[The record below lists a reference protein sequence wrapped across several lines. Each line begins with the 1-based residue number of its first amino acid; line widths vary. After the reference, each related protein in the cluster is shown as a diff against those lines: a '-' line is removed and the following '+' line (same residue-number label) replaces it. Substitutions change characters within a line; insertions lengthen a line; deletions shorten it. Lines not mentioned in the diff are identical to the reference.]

1 MTIELK
7 ILKMRVLF
15 ILLCVAFTLNSS
27 AQDLVI
33 DVWPNGAPTDN
44 GLSGPEVE
52 LENNRVANISEAKM
66 YVYFPEKSKNTGA
79 AVILC
84 PGGAFIREAMSHEGY
99 EVAEWLKERGIT
111 GIVLK
116 YRLPNGHHQ
125 VPLEDATR
133 AIRTVRHYAK
143 EWGIDPEKIGI
154 AGSSAGGNLAANAG
168 TRFTFGNENSS
179 DPIEKVSSR
188 PDFMLLLYPF
198 IAHKK
203 ENMDKPQKKAFFG
216 EDANWETAKLYSP
229 QLNVTKETP
238 PTFLVHADN
247 DDVVPAFHSLKFYEA
262 LKQYG
267 IPAEMHIFQ
276 DGGHGFGITK
286 INMPAEQWPELF
298 HQWLKQRNIIN
309 K

>member
-1 MTIELK
+1 MTILLK

-15 ILLCVAFTLNSS
+15 ILLCAAFTINSS

-44 GLSGPEVE
+44 GLTGPEVE
-52 LENNRVANISEAKM
+52 LENNRVANISVAKM
-66 YVYFPEKSKNTGA
+66 YVYFPEEKNNNGA
-79 AVILC
+79 AMILC
-84 PGGAFIREAMSHEGY
+84 PGGAYIREAMSHEGY

-133 AIRTVRHYAK
+133 ALRTVRYHAE
-143 EWGIDPEKIGI
+143 EWGIDPNKIGI

-168 TRFTFGNENSS
+168 TRFTFGDENAS

-198 IAHKK
+198 IDHKE
-203 ENMDKPQKKAFFG
+203 ENMAKPVKDHFFG
-216 EDANWETAKLYSP
+216 KDKNWETAKKYSP
-229 QLNVTKETP
+229 QRNVTEQTP
-238 PTFLVHADN
+238 PTFFVHADN
-247 DDVVPAFHSLKFYEA
+247 DNVVDPSHSIELYLA
-262 LKQYG
+262 LKKFK

-276 DGGHGFGITK
+276 DGGHGFGMNK
-286 INMPAEQWPELF
+286 IDMPAEQWPELF
-298 HQWLKQRNIIN
+298 HQWLKQRKVIE
-309 K
+309 